1 METTQ
6 DTTAAVP
13 PLNPVDGYMQVNYRH
28 HYAELLR
35 MVAMPPEAIAELCL
49 FRFWLACRVHHHAH
63 AGNVDTPT
71 PLRPPAGWPLP
82 RHASGFDVER
92 VLGQGLLPLLES
104 RLRLYDRFVLLGHN
118 TRDPQGLDAAALALS
133 CQLFVQ
139 APPIARAYL
148 QAETR
153 HLFTRMLA
161 TCAMPTPS
169 PA

>member
-6 DTTAAVP
+6 DTAPRP
-13 PLNPVDGYMQVNYRH
+13 PLNPVDGYMRVNYRH

-35 MVAMPPEAIAELCL
+35 MVAAPPEAIAELCL
-49 FRFWLACRVHHHAH
+49 FRFWLACRAHHHAH
-63 AGNVDTPT
+63 AGNADTPT

-92 VLGQGLLPLLES
+92 VLGRGLVPLLES
-104 RLRLYDRFVLLGHN
+104 RLQLYDRFVLLGHN
-118 TRDPQGLDAAALALS
+118 AADPQGLDAAALALS

-153 HLFTRMLA
+153 HLFARMLA
-161 TCAMPTPS
+161 ACATPASS